1 MTRFYVVRH
10 GKTLFNKKG
19 LYQGWCDSPLQ
30 PEGIQQ
36 AKEIGAKLMD
46 KSFSLALSS
55 TSERAMDTMHYIIAN
70 RPIPYK
76 YEKGLREVFF
86 GKKEGDPFAVSRP
99 DPEQDW
105 IGFAFCGGEN
115 RDDAR
120 ARFMHTLEKY
130 ADQANVLVVSHGA
143 VIARTIEYL
152 RPDIAKARPH
162 ISQLVPNCSLTI
174 FDYQDNQWQLI
185 QLPQKEV

>member
-1 MTRFYVVRH
+1 MTRFYIVRH

-86 GKKEGDPFAVSRP
+86 GKKEGCLLYTS
-99 DPEQDW
+99 
-105 IGFAFCGGEN
+105 
-115 RDDAR
+115 DA
-120 ARFMHTLEKY
+120 
-130 ADQANVLVVSHGA
+130 ADRMPV
-143 VIARTIEYL
+143 
-152 RPDIAKARPH
+152 
-162 ISQLVPNCSLTI
+162 
-174 FDYQDNQWQLI
+174 
-185 QLPQKEV
+185 

>member
-70 RPIPYK
+70 RGIPYK

-130 ADQANVLVVSHGA
+130 ADQDNVLVVSHGA

-152 RPDIAKARPH
+152 RPDIAKTRPH